1 MTVGTNMSASAWN
14 RALWLTTA
22 LIVVVGWSAI
32 IAPRERTIH
41 AEGEHA
47 QELYETANA
56 NESKVR
62 RAAQLHVIQARVEGD
77 LAQLAGQ
84 ANISSLTATTLR
96 LLNDEAKRY
105 HVEVHSVLPDSSPQ
119 AAPAPSVKD
128 ASPIVESA
136 LSIGVRGRFR
146 NVVNLVS
153 DLPRHDV
160 LVDVEGVDL
169 SAQPQDGIPG
179 GPLLDITLRV
189 SIDRVRSLAATE
201 DNHVAAP
208 AR

>member
-1 MTVGTNMSASAWN
+1 MTFGKSADAGAWN
-14 RALWLTTA
+14 RALWLMTV
-22 LIVVVGWSAI
+22 LVVIAGWSTV
-32 IAPRERTIH
+32 IAPREGMIH

-47 QELYETANA
+47 RELYETANA

-62 RAAQLHVIQARVEGD
+62 RAALLHVIQARVEGD

-84 ANISSLTATTLR
+84 ASSSSLMATTLR

-105 HVEVHSVLPDSSPQ
+105 HVEVHTVLPDSSPQ
-119 AAPAPSVKD
+119 ATPVPRAQD
-128 ASPIVESA
+128 ASSITESTV
-136 LSIGVRGRFR
+136 SIGVRGRFR
-146 NVVNLVS
+146 DIVDMVS

-169 SAQPQDGIPG
+169 SAQGQDRVSGR
-179 GPLLDITLRV
+179 PLLDITLRV

-201 DNHVAAP
+201 DNHVGAP